1 MGRLG
6 YVKRLPSKRGDNT
19 SIGNTSA
26 NAPPEA
32 FASFDTTQDIRL
44 FRLPY
49 SFKAIFFSLVY
60 LERRF

>member
-49 SFKAIFFSLVY
+49 SFKAIFSL
-60 LERRF
+60 